1 VDFEN
6 DGWPDLFVVN
16 GHVYPQV
23 DALAAGAKYRERK
36 LVFQNNHDG
45 TFSDVSD
52 LAGPALR
59 VPQPSRGAAFGDLD
73 NDGRIDVVVENIDG
87 APLVLHNDSTGTNHW
102 ITLQLIGTRSNRLAI
117 GAKVRV
123 AAGELS
129 QIEEVRSGGSYLS
142 QNDLRIHFGLGG
154 AAKVDRV
161 EVRWPSGGTDTLQ
174 NLASDRIY
182 VVKEGSGSVP
192 AEKAALLKSSSK

>member
-1 VDFEN
+1 
-6 DGWPDLFVVN
+6 
-16 GHVYPQV
+16 
-23 DALAAGAKYRERK
+23 
-36 LVFQNNHDG
+36 
-45 TFSDVSD
+45 
-52 LAGPALR
+52 LR

-117 GAKVRV
+117 GAKVRAV
-123 AAGELS
+123 SGELS

-142 QNDLRIHFGLGG
+142 QNDLRIHFGLST

-161 EVRWPSGGTDTLQ
+161 EIRWPSGTSETLQ
-174 NLASDRIY
+174 NLAPDRIY
-182 VVKEGSGSVP
+182 VVKEGSGIVP
-192 AEKAALLKSSSK
+192 AEKGATPKSK